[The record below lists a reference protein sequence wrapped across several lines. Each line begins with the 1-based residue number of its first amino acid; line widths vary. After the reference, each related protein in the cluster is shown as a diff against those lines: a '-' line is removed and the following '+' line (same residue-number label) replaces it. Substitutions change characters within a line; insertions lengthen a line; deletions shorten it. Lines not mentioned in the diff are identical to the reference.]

1 MYKEMHA
8 KEVERIGFVTSRLQW
23 SISVWIILFGGL
35 LYAYNSFEKF
45 HGFELSFYIS
55 ISAAT
60 FCSLTSIILIF
71 IGLYN
76 TKTLNLPRPSTIQ
89 KHYKALNTY
98 YEELDSEEYNVNEN
112 SLENGFAK
120 YLEDTYIKTADY
132 ILIKNDKR
140 IYYSHLA
147 NIFMMVCGIF
157 LLTTFALMIPN
168 ILKW

>member
-1 MYKEMHA
+1 MHA

-45 HGFELSFYIS
+45 RGYELSFYIS

-60 FCSLTSIILIF
+60 FCSLASIIIIF
-71 IGLYN
+71 LGLYN
-76 TKTLNLPRPSTIQ
+76 TKTKNLPRPSKIK
-89 KHYKALNTY
+89 KHYEDLERY
-98 YEELDSEEYNVNEN
+98 YEGLDSSEYNADEN
-112 SLENGFAK
+112 SLEERFEK
-120 YLEDTYIKTADY
+120 DLEGIYINTADY

-168 ILKW
+168 IFKW